1 MNPRYYDL
9 IDEFS
14 RLTGVPVVM
23 NTSFNLKGDPI
34 VCTPK
39 DAVQTFYTS
48 GLDDLV
54 IGDFVVS
61 KSPAVRA
68 LEASTV
74 GSMDQERD
82 SC

>member
-1 MNPRYYDL
+1 
-9 IDEFS
+9 
-14 RLTGVPVVM
+14 LTGVPIVL

-39 DAVQTFYTS
+39 DAIQTFYTS

-61 KSPAVRA
+61 KSVPARSKAAPVETLVR
-68 LEASTV
+68 
-74 GSMDQERD
+74 
-82 SC
+82 C